1 MLGMIGDLKMNS
13 LFRLISIVFIYC
25 SVSVV
30 VHAQS
35 SVFSEQ
41 AKLTCVEQIKERTAA
56 LVANDWPQLDRLAKH
71 YVQSCRGAFDAAD
84 LSNAFEDIATAN
96 FEMLRFLDA
105 LEAANSCI
113 KTYYANPGCHLQ
125 KVKTLIALDRL
136 VEARGSFRIAER
148 LIKHSL
154 SQNESDLHTAR
165 NSVERELYLARKKKY
180 EALLESVELLRT
192 RYFID

>member
-1 MLGMIGDLKMNS
+1 MNS
-13 LFRLISIVFIYC
+13 LFRLFSIVFIYC
-25 SVSVV
+25 SISVV

-41 AKLTCVEQIKERTAA
+41 AKLACVEQINEQTAA
-56 LVANDWPQLDRLAKH
+56 LVANDWPQLDRPAKH
-71 YVQSCRGAFDAAD
+71 YIQSCWGAFDAAD
-84 LSNAFEDIATAN
+84 LSRAFENIATAN

-125 KVKTLIALDRL
+125 KVRTLIALDRL
-136 VEARGSFRIAER
+136 VEARDSFRIAER

-154 SQNESDLHTAR
+154 SRNESDLHTAR
-165 NSVERELYLARKKKY
+165 DSLERELYLAKKKEY
-180 EALLESVELLRT
+180 EALLVHAEVLKVL
-192 RYFID
+192 YFID